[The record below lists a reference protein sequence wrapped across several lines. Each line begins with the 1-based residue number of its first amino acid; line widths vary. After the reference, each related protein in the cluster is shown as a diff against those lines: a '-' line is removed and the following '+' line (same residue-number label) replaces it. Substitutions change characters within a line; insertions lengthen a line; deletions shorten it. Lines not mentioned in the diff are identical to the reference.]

1 MYDRYGRGE
10 RKESEN
16 KIQPTSVLSTTE
28 HVCDPSREAKAE
40 DGRRFKASLIGMPCL
55 SHPTLK
61 NPLGAVGEGVGSH
74 RSLLCLFLLFWFAF
88 HFFSLPAG
96 LLTKRGTYSVQWPW
110 LQTRGSWWGS
120 EIAGDCDGRGC
131 GYSSRCWR
139 GAVLLLRQWS
149 AGKEKERPREWGQT
163 TKGRAVSRML
173 PLSNWS
179 IHVTTKVKQRGRLR
193 SRSGGEDSH
202 NQDSVLMAMVS
213 VHSLRCQLDWQVLLF
228 MCYMTVTC
236 SLFRC
241 SPSWFPTFYVM
252 GAGDRRLLKIKPR
265 QCPRTP

>member
-10 RKESEN
+10 RKESKD

-28 HVCDPSREAKAE
+28 HVCDPSREAKA
-40 DGRRFKASLIGMPCL
+40 GRWPQVQGQLDRDALSQPPYPEKSSRCGGGGGGVSQEPFVPVSVVLICF
-55 SHPTLK
+55 S
-61 NPLGAVGEGVGSH
+61 
-74 RSLLCLFLLFWFAF
+74 
-88 HFFSLPAG
+88 FF
-96 LLTKRGTYSVQWPW
+96 LTKRGTYSVQWPW

-149 AGKEKERPREWGQT
+149 AGEEKERPREWGQT

-179 IHVTTKVKQRGRLR
+179 IHITTKVKERGRLR
-193 SRSGGEDSH
+193 SRSRGEDSH

-213 VHSLRCQLDWQVLLF
+213 VHSLRCQVDWQVLLF
-228 MCYMTVTC
+228 VCYMTVTC

-241 SPSWFPTFYVM
+241 SPSWFPAFYVM